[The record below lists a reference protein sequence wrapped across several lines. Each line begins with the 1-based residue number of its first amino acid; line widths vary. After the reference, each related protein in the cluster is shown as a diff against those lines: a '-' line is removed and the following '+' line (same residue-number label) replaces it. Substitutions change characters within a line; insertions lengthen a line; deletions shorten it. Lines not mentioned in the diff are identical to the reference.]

1 MRRTIHTGTDMTETQ
16 IKILSNAVQTYG
28 KNHQVDIAIE
38 EMSELTKALLKDR
51 RNIGA
56 IDDVLE
62 ELADV
67 YIMICQLM
75 MIFNIDTEMLDNQ
88 IDYKIRRLQRRIV
101 EVSEK

>member
-1 MRRTIHTGTDMTETQ
+1 MTETQ

-62 ELADV
+62 ELADML
-67 YIMICQLM
+67 IMICQLM
-75 MIFNIDTEMLDNQ
+75 MIFNVDTETLENQ
-88 IDYKIRRLQRRIV
+88 IDYKIERLERRLKQK
-101 EVSEK
+101 EELK

>member
-1 MRRTIHTGTDMTETQ
+1 MGTDMTETQ

-28 KNHQVDIAIE
+28 KAHQVDIAIE

-75 MIFNIDTEMLDNQ
+75 MIFNIDTEMLENQ
-88 IDYKIRRLQRRIV
+88 IDYKIRRLQRRIL

>member
-1 MRRTIHTGTDMTETQ
+1 MTETQ

-67 YIMICQLM
+67 LIMICQLM
-75 MIFNIDTEMLDNQ
+75 MIFNIDAEMLENQ
-88 IDYKIRRLQRRIV
+88 MDYKIKRLQRRIV

>member
-1 MRRTIHTGTDMTETQ
+1 MTEKQ
-16 IKILSNAVQTYG
+16 IEILSNAVQTYG
-28 KNHQVDIAIE
+28 KAHQVDIAIE

-75 MIFNIDTEMLDNQ
+75 LIFTVDTEMLENQ
-88 IDYKIRRLQRRIV
+88 IDYKIRRLQRRIL